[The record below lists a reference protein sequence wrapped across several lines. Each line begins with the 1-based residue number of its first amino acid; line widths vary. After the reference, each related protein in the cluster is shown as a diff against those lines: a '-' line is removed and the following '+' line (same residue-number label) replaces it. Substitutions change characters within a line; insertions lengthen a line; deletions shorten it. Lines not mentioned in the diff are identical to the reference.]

1 VSLTGKQT
9 PEWPASGLETV
20 SRCPICGKQD
30 RKLDHSRLRDRVF
43 RSAPGEWNLYR
54 CGECGTGYL
63 DPRPNRATIGLA
75 YSKYWTHES
84 ACGVEKPPRSAW
96 RRHRTAQRN
105 SYLNA
110 HYGYQ
115 LSPAAARP
123 PPLAQLT
130 YQAAATPSFRS
141 GRGCPRRGLAAGGCP
156 SPPSRPGSP
165 ARVETTRSGA
175 AGVGGR
181 SWLTG
186 LTRRPTSARP

>member
-1 VSLTGKQT
+1 MSLTGKQT

-30 RKLDHSRLRDRVF
+30 RKLAHSRLRDRVF

-123 PPLAQLT
+123 PKWLSTDRRQRFDKFVGFVSYPGKGARLLDVGCGNGRFF
-130 YQAAATPSFRS
+130 AADA
-141 GRGCPRRGLAAGGCP
+141 
-156 SPPSRPGSP
+156 
-165 ARVETTRSGA
+165 
-175 AGVGGR
+175 
-181 SWLTG
+181 
-186 LTRRPTSARP
+186 